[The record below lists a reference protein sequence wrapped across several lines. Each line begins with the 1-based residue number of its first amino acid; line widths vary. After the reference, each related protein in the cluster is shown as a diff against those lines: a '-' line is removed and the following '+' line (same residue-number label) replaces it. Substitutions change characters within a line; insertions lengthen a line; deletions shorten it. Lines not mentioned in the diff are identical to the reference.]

1 MSRVALTALLLAA
14 ALAPGCGL
22 APVSGATSRAAAGL
36 QAAGAPNEVLVKLR
50 PGRQAATK
58 HGLRVKRAIAKLG
71 WYVAVVPG
79 DAVSALSDLRRD
91 PAILAAEPN
100 RLLRLPTPPRGLP
113 PTPTFSLKGLPGA
126 NDPMYG
132 NREKTHARVRVEQA
146 WALGAFGAGVTVAIL
161 DTGVDAKHPDL
172 VNRLVPG
179 FDAVNNDNDPHDD
192 HSHGTS
198 CAGIVAAEA
207 DNGIGTLGI
216 APQARIMP
224 IKVLNTR
231 GVGPLE
237 WAASGLV
244 WAADHGA
251 RVSSMSFGEDTRSQ
265 ILQDAV
271 DYARSKGMVCVASMG
286 NDGEAADHWPAK
298 CDNVLAVGATY
309 DDDRPALFTAEG
321 PHVAIAAP
329 GTRVHTLSPT
339 YPLTDPMFG
348 KRDVDYTWFSG
359 TSASGPVVAAV
370 AAMLIGQE
378 PGITEA
384 EVRRR
389 LRATAD
395 DVGDKG
401 WDKQTGDGRVNA
413 LRALSERR

>member
-1 MSRVALTALLLAA
+1 MLRHLLIAILLTTA
-14 ALAPGCGL
+14 GCGL
-22 APVSGATSRAAAGL
+22 APNTAALRASGGSEAAA
-36 QAAGAPNEVLVKLR
+36 ASEVLVKLR
-50 PGRQAATK
+50 PGRQAV
-58 HGLRVKRAIAKLG
+58 GLRVKRAIAKLG
-71 WYVAVVPG
+71 WYVA
-79 DAVSALSDLRRD
+79 DAPAMSLAELKRD
-91 PAILAAEPN
+91 PAVLAAEPN
-100 RLLRLPTPPRGLP
+100 RLLRLPAPPRPIPGFKLAGL
-113 PTPTFSLKGLPGA
+113 SGGLPGG

-146 WALGAFGAGVTVAIL
+146 WATGAFGNGVIVAIL
-161 DTGVDAKHPDL
+161 DTGIDAEHPDL
-172 VNRLVPG
+172 KNRLVPG
-179 FDAVNNDNDPHDD
+179 FDAVNGDNDPHDD
-192 HSHGTS
+192 NSHGTA

-216 APQARIMP
+216 APQARVMP
-224 IKVLNTR
+224 VKVLNAR
-231 GVGPLE
+231 GTGPLE
-237 WAASGLV
+237 WAAAGLV

-251 RVSSMSFGEDTRSQ
+251 RVSSMSFGEDARSQ

-329 GTRVHTLSPT
+329 GTRVHTTMPT
-339 YPLTDPMFG
+339 YELIDPMFG
-348 KRDVDYTWFSG
+348 KRDKDYTWFSG

-370 AAMLIGQE
+370 AALMIGQE
-378 PGITEA
+378 PSTSEA

-401 WDKQTGDGRVNA
+401 WDKQSGDGRVNA
-413 LRALSERR
+413 LRALTERR